1 MTMAVCYSESASR
14 TLFIRFTNFPLVL
27 AKKATLFRSA
37 ILHNSKYAFF
47 LSITI
52 FPCLQ
57 SKHMDEIFRFWNVHS
72 VERVQWLVCSI
83 EYGYLCGHIWLCFIM
98 HIFIKYKK
106 VHQNV
111 KMCTT
116 KKPQPWQIAI
126 FIKFGRLHSWG
137 ELWRKKIR
145 KLHQCQSVLT

>member
-1 MTMAVCYSESASR
+1 M
-14 TLFIRFTNFPLVL
+14 
-27 AKKATLFRSA
+27 
-37 ILHNSKYAFF
+37 
-47 LSITI
+47 
-52 FPCLQ
+52 
-57 SKHMDEIFRFWNVHS
+57 
-72 VERVQWLVCSI
+72 
-83 EYGYLCGHIWLCFIM
+83 CGHIWLCFIM

-137 ELWRKKIR
+137 ELWRKKNTQTASVSISAYLTSTIWR
-145 KLHQCQSVLT
+145 VTMNSIQRNYIYRLHIFCERMLMFTVARRPYLQFFHNSLYHFISFLCFWIYFVSFLLELFALLIWHDHIKKFDRRT